1 MENSSL
7 FQGMVFI
14 IILKKPKNFGIH
26 MGMWDL
32 FRCLRIMEL
41 IDVYLSYNE
50 LQFIKLVLSKAQVLE
65 NFTIVHRVEN
75 ESSSLEACIEILK
88 FKRVSQGAQIK
99 YNVASAH

>member
-1 MENSSL
+1 
-7 FQGMVFI
+7 
-14 IILKKPKNFGIH
+14 

-65 NFTIVHRVEN
+65 NFTIVHRAEN
-75 ESSSLEACIEILK
+75 DSSSLEACIEILK